1 MHRLEPLVCEL
12 EQETRLAHPCTRNMV
27 SISGQWSPLLSTL
40 WSVLTRVPDDDIF
53 KEVSVGHL
61 YGLQD

>member
-27 SISGQWSPLLSTL
+27 SGRWSPLLSTL

-53 KEVSVGHL
+53 EEVSVGHL

>member
-12 EQETRLAHPCTRNMV
+12 EQQTRLAHPCTREH
-27 SISGQWSPLLSTL
+27 GQYQWSTLLSTL
-40 WSVLTRVPDDDIF
+40 LSVLTRVPDDDIF
-53 KEVSVGHL
+53 EEVSVGHL